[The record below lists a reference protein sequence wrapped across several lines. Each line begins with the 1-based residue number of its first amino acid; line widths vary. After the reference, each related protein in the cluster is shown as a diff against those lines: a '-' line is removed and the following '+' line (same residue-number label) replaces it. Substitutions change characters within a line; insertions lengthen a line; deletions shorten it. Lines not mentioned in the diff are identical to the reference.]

1 MCGRGLCKGLRL
13 TCDAMSKRSQ
23 LLSICLVCATLIAS
37 GYAADAVRPDPEE
50 QRVMQV
56 TQDACDAFLRAD
68 LAAVE
73 ALLAP
78 GFTLVDSRAK
88 VQSRDEVL
96 AEVRHRDPVYEV
108 FRNHSMTARVF
119 GNAAIV
125 QGITSVK
132 GRSGEHAFDVNVR
145 FTDTLIR
152 ERGKWRLIVSHVTAI
167 PD

>member
-1 MCGRGLCKGLRL
+1 MSTRVIGRSLSLLFVL
-13 TCDAMSKRSQ
+13 TFAP
-23 LLSICLVCATLIAS
+23 AF
-37 GYAADAVRPDPEE
+37 AADVALPSAEE
-50 QRVMQV
+50 SRVMQV
-56 TQDACDAFLRAD
+56 TQDACDAFLRGD
-68 LAAVE
+68 VAAAA

-88 VQSRDEVL
+88 VQTRDEVL
-96 AEVRHRDPVYEV
+96 AEIRSGDPRYDV

-132 GRSGEHAFDVNVR
+132 GRSGEQSFDVNVR

-152 ERGKWRLIVSHVTAI
+152 EKGKWRLIVSHVTAI